1 MRKEQGNPSHHLNPA
16 SPSRRRALAGGVGL
30 AAALLALLPVPPVG
44 AHHGWS
50 SFDTRYAYYL
60 TGTVT
65 YVRWG
70 NPHGEVTLRLQRA
83 SLPSN

>member
-1 MRKEQGNPSHHLNPA
+1 
-16 SPSRRRALAGGVGL
+16 
-30 AAALLALLPVPPVG
+30 VG